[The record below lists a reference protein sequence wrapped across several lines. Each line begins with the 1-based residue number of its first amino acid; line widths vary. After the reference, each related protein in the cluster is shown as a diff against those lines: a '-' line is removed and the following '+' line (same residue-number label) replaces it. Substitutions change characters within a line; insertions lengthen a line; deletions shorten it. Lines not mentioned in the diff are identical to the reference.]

1 MKNTISRLLTVS
13 CLALSIATSTQ
24 AQSLKIP
31 AASPSQM
38 VKQSFGLG
46 DITIE
51 YSRPLVR
58 NRVIFGELVPY
69 GKVWRTGANSATK
82 LTFSEDV
89 TFGGQPVKAGTYA
102 LYTIPGKSSWKVMLY
117 SDLTLAGN
125 VADYNKEKEVLRIEV
140 APKMTD
146 HKVESFTIN
155 LDKVKATTATLELS
169 WDDVRVPVK
178 IATEIDGKVMK
189 SIDAALAMDTRPYY
203 QAATYY
209 YDNNKDL
216 DKASEWIGKA
226 VEQNPKAFWVR
237 MQQAKIQLKKGER
250 KAALTTAEEVIRLAT
265 EAKNDDYVKMA
276 KKFIAENK

>member
-31 AASPSQM
+31 AASPSQT

-250 KAALTTAEEVIRLAT
+250 KAALNTAEEVIRLAT